1 MQTLI
6 QDAPRPLTSLSEQEK
21 MFQQAV
27 RDFAASEVAPRA
39 MAMDQAQQM
48 DQELID
54 QLFELGLM
62 GVEIPEMYGGTGA
75 DFFTSVLVVE
85 ELSKA
90 DPAIGVLVD
99 VQNTLVT
106 NALRR
111 WASDSQ
117 KARYYPQLASD
128 TVGAY
133 ALSEAGSGSDA
144 FALACRAVQ
153 DGDDWVLSGAK
164 TYISNGIIADAVVVA
179 ARTNPEKSHAIG
191 LFVVETGMQGFAR
204 GQRLKKTGL
213 DAQDTAELFFDGV
226 RVPAENVLGDP

>member
-117 KARYYPQLASD
+117 KARY
-128 TVGAY
+128 
-133 ALSEAGSGSDA
+133 
-144 FALACRAVQ
+144 
-153 DGDDWVLSGAK
+153 
-164 TYISNGIIADAVVVA
+164 
-179 ARTNPEKSHAIG
+179 
-191 LFVVETGMQGFAR
+191 
-204 GQRLKKTGL
+204 
-213 DAQDTAELFFDGV
+213 
-226 RVPAENVLGDP
+226 